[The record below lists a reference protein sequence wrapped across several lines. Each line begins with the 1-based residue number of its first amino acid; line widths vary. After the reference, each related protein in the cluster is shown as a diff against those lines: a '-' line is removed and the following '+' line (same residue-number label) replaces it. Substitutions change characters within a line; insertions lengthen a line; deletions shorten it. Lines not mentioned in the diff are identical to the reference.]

1 MILNFFLLLKKI
13 FYYIEPFKKRF
24 FFLSFLIFLGSMMET
39 ISIGIFIPLIE
50 IFSNSVKIN
59 KISNFVKDFG
69 FTFENSYQ
77 LFLFVLILI
86 FLIFVFKFIFF
97 VFLNFYKNKLIRNL
111 SRYLS
116 NLVYNSFVSMPF
128 ATLTKKNSAELI
140 NLTNNASGFS
150 NLVSILI
157 SFFTDLSIGLFII
170 FFLFSIEFYGTL
182 IIFFIVMISIII
194 FWKKTKNKIA
204 KLGTERIIF
213 HQRRIQSLQES
224 YTSLMDIKLTNS
236 SSFFFRD
243 FDKKNFDLLDNER
256 KEQNIQILP
265 KLTFELIT
273 ILFFVTLMFY
283 FNLTGQE
290 KDIFVK
296 LGIFVVAGAK
306 ILPMASRLVNY
317 LQIIKVK
324 VPVIYKIDQELTKN
338 KKSTEAYK
346 NNLNIIKEFNSIT
359 FDNIGFYYNTK
370 AENKI
375 IFKNLS
381 FSINKGDKLGIVGNS
396 GSGKTTFLN
405 LFTGLIHPTSGIIE
419 IDKIKFDNL
428 KYFKLD
434 GIVGYVNQSPILI
447 DSSIKLNVTL
457 QNFDNIDIKKYK
469 EVLKIVELENLEKDL
484 EKNLNF
490 TIGERGLL
498 LSGGQKQ
505 KIGIARMLYLNP
517 SILILDE
524 STNALD
530 LETEKRIIQNII
542 NKYSNLTI
550 IIVTHRKEIL
560 VHVNEIFELKN
571 FKLSRLNK

>member
-86 FLIFVFKFIFF
+86 FLIFIFKFIFF

-157 SFFTDLSIGLFII
+157 SFFTDLSIGMFII

-182 IIFFIVMISIII
+182 IIFFITIISIII

-338 KKSTEAYK
+338 KKSTETYK

>member
-59 KISNFVKDFG
+59 KISNFAKDFG

-86 FLIFVFKFIFF
+86 FLIFIFKFIFF
-97 VFLNFYKNKLIRNL
+97 IFLNFYKNKLIRNL

-182 IIFFIVMISIII
+182 IIFFITMISIII

-204 KLGTERIIF
+204 KLGTERIRF

-273 ILFFVTLMFY
+273 ILFFVILMFY

-324 VPVIYKIDQELTKN
+324 VPVIYQIDQELTKN
-338 KKSTEAYK
+338 KKSTETYK